1 MAQYSSYCAAVA
13 AGKFN
18 TTHKDYHDN
27 LYGFLETEDNA
38 LFGRLLM
45 EINQAGLSWDTVLNK
60 ADSIKVAYANFD
72 IAQVA
77 NFTQNDIERLL
88 QNPGIIRMRKKIE
101 AAIYNAQQIQLLQKE
116 HGSFYHWIDAQ
127 HPQKEEDWIK
137 CFKKKFKF
145 TGKEITKEFLMGIGY
160 LKGAHVPECPLYDKV
175 LKFQPKW
182 LEA

>member
-1 MAQYSSYCAAVA
+1 MAQFDSYCAAIA

-18 TTHKDYHDN
+18 SRHKDYHDN
-27 LYGFLETEDNA
+27 FYGFAETEDKA

-60 ADSIKVAYANFD
+60 SESIKAAYANFD
-72 IAQVA
+72 IEQVA
-77 NFTQNDIERLL
+77 NFTETDIERLL

-101 AAIYNAQQIQLLQKE
+101 AAIYNAQQIQILQKE
-116 HGSFYHWIDAQ
+116 YGSFNNWIAAQ
-127 HPQKEEDWIK
+127 HPQKEEDWVK

-160 LKGAHVPECPLYDKV
+160 LKGAHVPDCPLYAKI
-175 LKFQPKW
+175 LQSQPKW
-182 LEA
+182 LEP

>member
-1 MAQYSSYCAAVA
+1 MAQYSSYCNAIAS
-13 AGKFN
+13 GKFN
-18 TTHKDYHDN
+18 ARHKTYHDHF
-27 LYGFLETEDNA
+27 YGFDETEDNA

-60 ADSIKVAYANFD
+60 SESIKAAYANFD
-72 IAQVA
+72 IDQVA
-77 NFTQNDIERLL
+77 NLREKDIERLL

-116 HGSFYHWIDAQ
+116 YGSFYEWIDSQ

-137 CFKKKFKF
+137 SFKKKFKF
-145 TGKEITKEFLMGIGY
+145 TGKEITKEFLMGTGY
-160 LKGAHVPECPLYDKV
+160 LKGAHVPECPIYNKV
-175 LKFQPKW
+175 LKSQPKW

>member
-127 HPQKEEDWIK
+127 HPQTEEDWIK
-137 CFKKKFKF
+137 CFKKKFNF
-145 TGKEITKEFLMGIGY
+145 TGKEITKEFLMGIG
-160 LKGAHVPECPLYDKV
+160 
-175 LKFQPKW
+175 
-182 LEA
+182 

>member
-1 MAQYSSYCAAVA
+1 MAQYSSYCDAIAS
-13 AGKFN
+13 GKFN
-18 TTHKDYHDN
+18 ARHKTYHDHF
-27 LYGFLETEDNA
+27 YGFAETEDNA

-60 ADSIKVAYANFD
+60 SESIKAAYANFD
-72 IAQVA
+72 IDQVA
-77 NFTQNDIERLL
+77 NLREKDIERLL

-116 HGSFYHWIDAQ
+116 YGSFYEWIDSQ

-137 CFKKKFKF
+137 SFKKKFKF

-160 LKGAHVPECPLYDKV
+160 LKGAHVPECPIYYKV
-175 LKFQPKW
+175 LKSQPKW

>member
-145 TGKEITKEFLMGIGY
+145 T
-160 LKGAHVPECPLYDKV
+160 A
-175 LKFQPKW
+175 
-182 LEA
+182 

>member
-1 MAQYSSYCAAVA
+1 MAQFDSYCTAVV

-18 TTHKDYHDN
+18 SRHKVYHDHD
-27 LYGFLETEDNA
+27 YGYPITEDNA

-60 ADSIKVAYANFD
+60 RESIQAAYANFD

-77 NFTQNDIERLL
+77 NFSEADIERLL
-88 QNPGIIRMRKKIE
+88 QNQGIIRMRKKIE

-116 HGSFYHWIDAQ
+116 YGSFNNWIDAQ
-127 HPQKEEDWIK
+127 HPQKQEDWVK
-137 CFKKKFKF
+137 CFKKQFKF

-160 LKGAHVPECPLYDKV
+160 LKGAHVPECPCYDKV
-175 LKFQPKW
+175 LKSQPKW
-182 LEA
+182 LEV

>member
-13 AGKFN
+13 SGKFN
-18 TTHKDYHDN
+18 ARHKDYHDN
-27 LYGFLETEDNA
+27 FYGFPETEDNA

-60 ADSIKVAYANFD
+60 ADSIKAAYANFD

-77 NFTQNDIERLL
+77 NFTPADIERLL
-88 QNPGIIRMRKKIE
+88 ENPGIIRMRKKIE
-101 AAIYNAQQIQLLQKE
+101 AAIYNAQQIQFLQKE
-116 HGSFYHWIDAQ
+116 YGSFYQWIDAQ

-137 CFKKKFKF
+137 IFKKRFKF

-160 LKGAHVPECPLYDKV
+160 LKGAHVPECPCYDKV
-175 LKFQPKW
+175 LKSQPKW

>member
-13 AGKFN
+13 SGKFN
-18 TTHKDYHDN
+18 ARHKDYHDN
-27 LYGFLETEDNA
+27 FYGFPETEDNA

-60 ADSIKVAYANFD
+60 ADSIKAAYANFD

-77 NFTQNDIERLL
+77 NFSSADIERLL
-88 QNPGIIRMRKKIE
+88 ENPGIIRMRKKIE
-101 AAIYNAQQIQLLQKE
+101 AAIYNAQQIQFLQKE
-116 HGSFYHWIDAQ
+116 YGSFYQWIDAQ
-127 HPQKEEDWIK
+127 NPQKEEDWIK

-160 LKGAHVPECPLYDKV
+160 LKGAHVPECPCYDKV
-175 LKFQPKW
+175 LKSQPKW

>member
-13 AGKFN
+13 SGKFN
-18 TTHKDYHDN
+18 ARHKDYHDN
-27 LYGFLETEDNA
+27 LYGFIETEDNP

-60 ADSIKVAYANFD
+60 AESIKVAYANFD
-72 IAQVA
+72 VESVA
-77 NFTQNDIERLL
+77 NFTQNDVERLL

-101 AAIYNAQQIQLLQKE
+101 AAIYNAQQIQVLQKE
-116 HGSFYHWIDAQ
+116 YGSFYQWIDAQ
-127 HPQKEEDWIK
+127 HPQKVEEWIK
-137 CFKKKFKF
+137 IFKKKLKF

-160 LKGAHVPECPLYDKV
+160 LKGAHVPECPLYEKV
-175 LKFQPKW
+175 LKSQPKW

>member
-1 MAQYSSYCAAVA
+1 MAQFDSYCAAVA

-18 TTHKDYHDN
+18 SRHKVYHDHH
-27 LYGFLETEDNA
+27 YGYPTTEDNA

-60 ADSIKVAYANFD
+60 RESIQAAYANFD

-77 NFTQNDIERLL
+77 NFSEADIERLL
-88 QNPGIIRMRKKIE
+88 QNQGIIRMRKKIE
-101 AAIYNAQQIQLLQKE
+101 AAIYNAKQIQLLQKE
-116 HGSFYHWIDAQ
+116 YGSFNNWIDAQ
-127 HPQKEEDWIK
+127 HPKKEEEWVK
-137 CFKKKFKF
+137 YFKKKFKF
-145 TGKEITKEFLMGIGY
+145 TGKKITKEFLMGIGY

-175 LKFQPKW
+175 LKSQPKW

>member
-18 TTHKDYHDN
+18 VKHKDYHDN
-27 LYGFLETEDNA
+27 YYGFAETEDNA

-60 ADSIKVAYANFD
+60 ADSIKATYSNYD
-72 IAQVA
+72 IEQVA
-77 NFTQNDIERLL
+77 NFSPADIERLL
-88 QNPGIIRMRKKIE
+88 EDPGIIRMRKKIE
-101 AAIYNAQQIQLLQKE
+101 AAIYNAQQIQFLQKE
-116 HGSFYHWIDAQ
+116 YGSFYQWIDAQ

-137 CFKKKFKF
+137 SFKKKFKF

-160 LKGAHVPECPLYDKV
+160 LKGAHVPECPLYEKV
-175 LKFQPKW
+175 LKSKPKW

>member
-18 TTHKDYHDN
+18 VKHKDYHDN
-27 LYGFLETEDNA
+27 YYGFAETEDNA

-60 ADSIKVAYANFD
+60 ADSIKAAYANYD

-77 NFTQNDIERLL
+77 NFTPADIEKLL

-116 HGSFYHWIDAQ
+116 YGSFYQWIDAQ

-137 CFKKKFKF
+137 SFKKKFKF

-160 LKGAHVPECPLYDKV
+160 LKGAHVPECPLYEKV
-175 LKFQPKW
+175 LKSKPKW

>member
-1 MAQYSSYCAAVA
+1 MAQYSSYCSAVA

-18 TTHKDYHDN
+18 ARHKDYHDN
-27 LYGFLETEDNA
+27 FYGFPEIDDNA

-60 ADSIKVAYANFD
+60 ADSIKAAYANFD
-72 IAQVA
+72 ITQVA
-77 NFTQNDIERLL
+77 NFTPADIERLL
-88 QNPGIIRMRKKIE
+88 ENPGIIRMRKKIE

-116 HGSFYHWIDAQ
+116 YGSFYNWIASQ

-160 LKGAHVPECPLYDKV
+160 LKGAHVPECPLYEKV
-175 LKFQPKW
+175 LNSQPKW